1 MPTAGDCKK
10 GTRITLDGDP
20 YQVVEYSVQTPSARG
35 AATLV
40 KAKLRN
46 LRTKQLLAKTFK
58 STDRLEEPDF
68 EIRPCH
74 YLYDVDDETCCFM
87 DDATYEQYNVPRSD
101 VERELGF
108 IRANDPVRAMFFEGN
123 CIGVEIAQTVTL
135 KVVECEPSARG
146 DTVTAV
152 TKGAKLETGLEV
164 QVPQFVS
171 EGDLLVIDTRDARYV
186 RRG

>member
-10 GTRITLDGDP
+10 GTRIAFEGDP

-40 KAKLRN
+40 KVKLRN

-58 STDRLEEPDF
+58 STERLEQPDF
-68 EIRPCH
+68 EIRACH
-74 YLYDVDDETCCFM
+74 YLYDADAETCCFM
-87 DDATYEQYNVPRSD
+87 DDETYEQYLVPRSD
-101 VERELGF
+101 VEVELGY
-108 IRANDPVRAMFFEGN
+108 IRANDPVRAMFFQSN
-123 CIGVEIAQTVTL
+123 CIGIEVAQTVTL
-135 KVVECEPSARG
+135 KVVECEPSVRG

-152 TKGAKLETGLEV
+152 TKAAKLETGLEV
-164 QVPQFVS
+164 QVPNFVG
-171 EGDLLVIDTRDARYV
+171 EGDTLVIDTRDGRYV